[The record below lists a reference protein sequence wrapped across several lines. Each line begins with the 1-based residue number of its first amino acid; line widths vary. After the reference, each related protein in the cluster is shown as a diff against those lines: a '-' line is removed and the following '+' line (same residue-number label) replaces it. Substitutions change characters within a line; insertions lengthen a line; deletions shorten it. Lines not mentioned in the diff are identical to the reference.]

1 MNHLSERCLEDFP
14 VGQTFGSGRPRI
26 DEDRALAFSAELD
39 PHPHPFH
46 LEEAAAHCSIFGG
59 LAASG
64 WRWSMHT
71 RFRAVMLLLSHLS
84 IT

>member
-1 MNHLSERCLEDFP
+1 MNHLSKRCLEDFA

-26 DEDRALAFSAELD
+26 DENRALAFSAELD
-39 PHPHPFH
+39 PHPFH

-59 LAASG
+59 LTASG

-71 RFRAVMLLLSHLS
+71 VPGDDVPAQSPLDNVS
-84 IT
+84 I

>member
-1 MNHLSERCLEDFP
+1 MNRLSERCLEDFA

-26 DEDRALAFSAELD
+26 DRDRALAFSAELD
-39 PHPHPFH
+39 PHPFH

-59 LAASG
+59 LTTSG

-71 RFRAVMLLLSHLS
+71 VSGDDVPAQSPLDNVS
-84 IT
+84 I

>member
-1 MNHLSERCLEDFP
+1 MNHLSERCLEDFA

-26 DEDRALAFSAELD
+26 DRDRALAFSAELD
-39 PHPHPFH
+39 PHPFH

-59 LAASG
+59 LTTSG

-71 RFRAVMLLLSHLS
+71 VSGDDVPAQSPLDNVN
-84 IT
+84 I